1 MANQS
6 NQQNQPNPGSNA
18 RRVPAWNDRGGGI
31 PWSLRLWSIPV
42 TWRVRIMGSVERCDH
57 SAAHSADDSAY
68 GSAYGTAYDS
78 ADSSGNGCWLCLL
91 RHCAPF

>member
-6 NQQNQPNPGSNA
+6 NQQNHGNNV
-18 RRVPAWNDRGGGI
+18 RRVPAWNDRSGGI

-57 SAAHSADDSAY
+57 SADDS
-68 GSAYGTAYDS
+68 SYDS
-78 ADSSGNGCWLCLL
+78 AGSGKSGCWLCLL